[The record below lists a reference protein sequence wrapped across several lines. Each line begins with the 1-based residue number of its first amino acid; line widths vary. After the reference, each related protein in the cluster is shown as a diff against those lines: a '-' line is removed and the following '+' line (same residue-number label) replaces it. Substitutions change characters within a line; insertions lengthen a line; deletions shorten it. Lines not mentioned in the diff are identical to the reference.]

1 MQFWTELFRLK
12 LCSSILP
19 ISGWSIETIRC
30 SALFFYGCHWEVWLV
45 TCYPSLD
52 SCILKWTISRYW
64 TCSLVFFW
72 LTLLHLFTSLPG
84 RYIYIYNYI
93 VCWHFFH
100 SSILCFFRFFWFIGG
115 AKQRDGD
122 VSIPRW
128 KPSLLGDVSQCLD
141 SSLVKLEIQEAA
153 SIAPPVRMQSLV
165 RMVIR
170 MTEFTRKPF
179 FLAKQKALPSGIQRR
194 HFEQTKKN
202 LGWFKGMFNIVLW

>member
-1 MQFWTELFRLK
+1 MGVIGR
-12 LCSSILP
+12 SD
-19 ISGWSIETIRC
+19 
-30 SALFFYGCHWEVWLV
+30 
-45 TCYPSLD
+45 SL
-52 SCILKWTISRYW
+52 R
-64 TCSLVFFW
+64 V
-72 LTLLHLFTSLPG
+72 TLLWTVAYWNERYQDTEHVVWYFLGWHFFTSSLHYQVG
-84 RYIYIYNYI
+84 IYNYI

-194 HFEQTKKN
+194 HFEQIKKK
-202 LGWFKGMFNIVLW
+202 LGWFKGMFYIVLW

>member
-1 MQFWTELFRLK
+1 MFGTIFLWVSLGGLTRYV
-12 LCSSILP
+12 LP
-19 ISGWSIETIRC
+19 FFGQLHIE
-30 SALFFYGCHWEVWLV
+30 
-45 TCYPSLD
+45 
-52 SCILKWTISRYW
+52 LKWTISRYW
-64 TCSLVFFW
+64 TCSLVF
-72 LTLLHLFTSLPG
+72 LLVDTSSPLHFTTRSV
-84 RYIYIYNYI
+84 YIYNYI

-179 FLAKQKALPSGIQRR
+179 FLRLN
-194 HFEQTKKN
+194 KKPFQVE
-202 LGWFKGMFNIVLW
+202 FKGATLSK